1 MSEIGSNLLNG
12 NTIANTIVVGTC
24 FVTGVGEKATIDKI
38 LEILSK

>member
-1 MSEIGSNLLNG
+1 MIVPTGVLKDTL
-12 NTIANTIVVGTC
+12 TADVPVVVGTC